1 MQEELSLLQ
10 LNVLEKYKKLADV
23 LHSLDDTFKHF
34 INTKGDNASSEVVL
48 QQIREIEIKI
58 GLVGTLLKG
67 SVYSLVLQ
75 KKQELELK

>member
-23 LHSLDDTFKHF
+23 LHSFDDTFKHF
-34 INTKGDNASSEVVL
+34 INTTGDNASSEVVL

-75 KKQELELK
+75 RKQELELK